1 MNTLKKN
8 FEFELSAKCISSLPR
23 FRKVVARA
31 QANPK
36 KMSADSVEPHPF
48 AVNAAEPSRSVAVE
62 AETPD
67 ANPSLSLFVGTWNMF
82 GQPPPADLAGFIP
95 DSGEFD
101 LLAIGTEECGR
112 GIEASVIFP
121 GKEEWESRLCR
132 HLGAGYAMVGAAT
145 CGATHLAV
153 FLRTTLVRFVSDA
166 DASHVVTGIGN
177 LIANKAG
184 VAVAFALGQTPFI
197 FLNAHFQAEQN
208 AVQARNADFHRINNE
223 MRLACV
229 GNGSASGSIVDRFD
243 RVFWSGD
250 LNYRVQTTRKM
261 ADHVL
266 KNELFEV
273 MLANDQLGQELKAG
287 RVFAGFAEQ
296 LIAFPPTYKYDPH
309 SDKYD
314 SSAKARVPSW
324 TDRIL
329 YRPRPEIRPLFYD
342 AVQSIRTSD
351 HKPVV
356 AHFQVEYAVRMVAD
370 MPNNVDDIPEL
381 PSEWNWS
388 SVCSIM

>member
-1 MNTLKKN
+1 
-8 FEFELSAKCISSLPR
+8 
-23 FRKVVARA
+23 
-31 QANPK
+31 
-36 KMSADSVEPHPF
+36 MSADSVEPHPF